1 MERCKGQFR
10 SHRQY
15 KNSKKH
21 SVKTVETH
29 CKNALE
35 HRHDMR
41 VLVPVGIEV
50 IVSEMDDLTCNQ
62 RASQSWHKMI
72 DDLLLMCMMYVLCN
86 T

>member
-1 MERCKGQFR
+1 
-10 SHRQY
+10 
-15 KNSKKH
+15 
-21 SVKTVETH
+21 
-29 CKNALE
+29 
-35 HRHDMR
+35 MR